1 MLRTAH
7 FWYVLLL
14 ITCIAAA
21 YLAHVRPRTRA
32 DWLMLR
38 TTIAFLTW
46 LLVGLISVRA
56 EDGITRPARPPVL
69 FPVSD

>member
-1 MLRTAH
+1 MLRTAS

-14 ITCIAAA
+14 ITCIAAP
-21 YLAHVRPRTRA
+21 YLAHVRPRSRA

-46 LLVGLISVRA
+46 LLVGLITVRA
-56 EDGITRPARPPVL
+56 
-69 FPVSD
+69 